1 MRHHNTLLHDL
12 GKAMPR
18 WRFEHLVRRTGAD
31 RRVRTLPSWSQ
42 FVALVY
48 AQLAGITS
56 LRELVAA
63 LASHANHA
71 YHLGLGPI
79 RRSTL
84 AEANAKRPLA
94 LYEAVLATLLHQLQ
108 PRVAQGAREA
118 LRLVD
123 ATTIKLSALS
133 GWARFSA
140 HHHAAKL
147 QVVYDP
153 DAELPTFFEITRAR
167 VNDITVAKRLPIE
180 DGATY
185 VFDKGYYDFA
195 FWAQLDARGCR
206 FVTRRKVNTPLVVFA
221 TRPPSDPAIQADVV
235 GRLPARLARN
245 RQNPYAKPVRMVTV
259 VRDDGQTLDLLTNDL
274 AAEASAIAALY
285 KGALAGRAVLPLGP
299 AEPQDQA
306 LPRRQ
311 RACRQAADPHG
322 ADRLSAAPAGQGEVA
337 RSVLAASSGAPGEG
351 QPDAQEDPSRP
362 PPPTARPSP
371 GRAAQPP
378 ASFGLRPCQSLNR
391 TALGQA
397 GHDAGESSVRASA
410 LAATMGALLGVP
422 ASILEQDHTLLPNS

>member
-1 MRHHNTLLHDL
+1 MARFCAGFNVMNQMLRQHVGNPTMRHHNTLLHDL

-84 AEANAKRPLA
+84 AEANAKRPLG
-94 LYEAVLATLLHQLQ
+94 LYEAVLASLLNQLQ

-133 GWARFSA
+133 GWARFGA
-140 HHHAAKL
+140 HHNAAKL
-147 QVVYDP
+147 HVVYDP
-153 DAELPTFFEITRAR
+153 DAEVPTFFEITRAR
-167 VNDITVAKRLPIE
+167 VNDITVAKAMPSE
-180 DGATY
+180 AGATY

-195 FWAQLDARGCR
+195 FWAQLDAAGCR
-206 FVTRRKVNTPLVVFA
+206 FVTRRKVNTPLAVIA

-235 GRLPARLARN
+235 GRLPGRLARN

-285 KGALAGRAVLPLGP
+285 KARWQVELFFRWVKQNLKIKRFLGTSEHAIKLQILTALIAYVLLRLAQDAWPAAPSLQQLARLARANLMHRKTIADLLHPPPRPGPRPASPQLALDFSHVLP
-299 AEPQDQA
+299 
-306 LPRRQ
+306 
-311 RACRQAADPHG
+311 
-322 ADRLSAAPAGQGEVA
+322 
-337 RSVLAASSGAPGEG
+337 
-351 QPDAQEDPSRP
+351 
-362 PPPTARPSP
+362 
-371 GRAAQPP
+371 
-378 ASFGLRPCQSLNR
+378 
-391 TALGQA
+391 
-397 GHDAGESSVRASA
+397 
-410 LAATMGALLGVP
+410 
-422 ASILEQDHTLLPNS
+422 